1 MTKRSLSVLTCLLAV
16 TLTLTPMDVHAKK
29 FGGGRSMG
37 RSHSTARSQPSNL
50 GSQSRQSAS
59 NTSGGFTS
67 PARSQS
73 PQYQTLSQSQS
84 QYQSQPQSIPNQ
96 TTVNTGTTA
105 QPSTAKSFMAGVAG
119 GAVGGILAGSVMNA
133 LSDKESGQSA
143 PAPEAAAVAAG
154 VAADAA
160 TPVTAAVDSAA
171 ATGSAP
177 TGALASNSA
186 ENNVSPV
193 GNNTVSSDQQIK
205 PTSGRGLFSMFN
217 LMALLA
223 FGGFGYAIFKKIQ
236 GRRTPMAANANS
248 FTGAAAAGAA
258 TGSSQGQFGDGY
270 RAESSF
276 DHGYGGGFGQSDE
289 VPFNLPPNFDLTGFL
304 RRARDHYRTV
314 QEAWNT
320 GDMSTIREYVA
331 PELYDHLANERGSLQ
346 EKQHT
351 EVMFVDAEI
360 VRADYHG
367 GRAEISLRFTG
378 RYRDLV
384 EQVEED
390 INDVWHL
397 EQAYENASWLIV
409 GIE

>member
-16 TLTLTPMDVHAKK
+16 TLTLTPMDVYAKK

-50 GSQSRQSAS
+50 GSQASRQSAS
-59 NTSGGFTS
+59 NTSGGGFTS
-67 PARSQS
+67 SARSQS
-73 PQYQTLSQSQS
+73 PQYQTVSQSQS

-96 TTVNTGTTA
+96 TTVNTA

-143 PAPEAAAVAAG
+143 PAPDAATVAAG
-154 VAADAA
+154 VAGDAA
-160 TPVTAAVDSAA
+160 APVAAAVDGTAA
-171 ATGSAP
+171 STGSAP
-177 TGALASNSA
+177 TGALAPNPA

-193 GNNTVSSDQQIK
+193 GNHTVSSDQQIK
-205 PTSGRGLFSMFN
+205 PASGRGLFSMFN
-217 LMALLA
+217 LMTLLA
-223 FGGFGYAIFKKIQ
+223 VGGFGYAIFKKIQ
-236 GRRTPMAANANS
+236 GRRTPMAANANP
-248 FTGAAAAGAA
+248 FTGAAAGAA